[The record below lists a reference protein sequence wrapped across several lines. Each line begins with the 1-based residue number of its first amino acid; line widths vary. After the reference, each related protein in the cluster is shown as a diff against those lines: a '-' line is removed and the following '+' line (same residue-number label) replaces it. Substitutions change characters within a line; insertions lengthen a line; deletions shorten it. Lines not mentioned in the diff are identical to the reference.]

1 MDDINVLKQRI
12 LELLEGTPYELCAR
26 LKQRLNR
33 SLFKDGFPPFN
44 ERNFKHKKFSDFL
57 KAELSD
63 LVRLELPSSAG
74 DIRVSLKSA
83 APQIAGHP
91 TAPSERP
98 TSLRPDVWEA
108 FTNPDLQRRRYFNRL
123 NHRILHFVE
132 GAQDEYS
139 AKWAENAQDYV
150 EIFPLTS
157 DDQIAAMREFVA
169 LIALANEEAEGFEQ
183 LLASSYSTGLNTSFV
198 KQLGSVRAEQ
208 WRKLRQAKVNEH
220 ISKWLAQN
228 SISPSDL
235 SPLARCERAKSA
247 PASVASKQVL
257 SARQQAMK
265 LLDLMNDDEIA
276 RVAIPV
282 LLSSVLSKDQL

>member
-12 LELLEGTPYELCAR
+12 LELLEDTHYELCAR

-33 SLFKDGFPPFN
+33 SLIKDGFPPFN

-63 LVRLELPSSAG
+63 SIRLEFPSSAG

-83 APQIAGHP
+83 APQITEHA
-91 TAPSERP
+91 APALERP
-98 TSLRPDVWEA
+98 ISLRPDVWEA
-108 FTNPDLQRRRYFNRL
+108 FTNPDLQRKRYFNRL
-123 NHRILHFVE
+123 DHRILHFVE

-150 EIFPLTS
+150 EILPLTS
-157 DDQIAAMREFVA
+157 DDQIAAMREFVTI
-169 LIALANEEAEGFEQ
+169 IAPSPEEAQGFDQ
-183 LLASSYSTGLNTSFV
+183 LLASSYSTGLNTSFI

-220 ISKWLAQN
+220 ISKWLAQHG
-228 SISPSDL
+228 ISPNDL
-235 SPLARCERAKSA
+235 SPPARVEQAKRT
-247 PASVASKQVL
+247 PASVASEQVL

-265 LLDLMNDDEIA
+265 LLDLMSDDEIA

-282 LLSSVLSKDQL
+282 LLSSVLSKDKL

>member
-1 MDDINVLKQRI
+1 MDDINLLKQHI
-12 LELLEGTPYELCAR
+12 LELLEDTPYELCAR

-33 SLFKDGFPPFN
+33 LLIKDGLPPFD
-44 ERNFKHKKFSDFL
+44 ERRLRYRKFSDFL

-63 LVRLELPSSAG
+63 FIRLESPSTSG

-83 APQIAGHP
+83 APHANEYA
-91 TAPSERP
+91 APPLERP
-98 TSLRPDVWEA
+98 ISLRPDVWEA
-108 FTNPDLQRRRYFNRL
+108 FTNPDLRRKRYFNRL
-123 NHRILHFVE
+123 DHRILHFIE
-132 GAQDEYS
+132 GVQDEYS

-150 EIFPLTS
+150 EILPLTS

-169 LIALANEEAEGFEQ
+169 IIARNSEEAQGFDQ
-183 LLASSYSTGLNTSFV
+183 LLESSYSTGLNTSFI

-220 ISKWLAQN
+220 ISKWLAQHG
-228 SISPSDL
+228 ISPNDL
-235 SPLARCERAKSA
+235 RPPARLEQTKRT
-247 PASVASKQVL
+247 PASVASAQL

-265 LLDLMNDDEIA
+265 LLDRMSDDEIA

-282 LLSSVLSKDQL
+282 LLSSVLSKDKL